1 MMEELTRR
9 QGLTAPC
16 SSVPTEAGSPVVR
29 LWSGLI
35 LQSARSP
42 AEHHTVS
49 EHSNPWHLLGH
60 HPPQF
65 FPKVAVFLIQKVIL
79 N

>member
-1 MMEELTRR
+1 M
-9 QGLTAPC
+9 G
-16 SSVPTEAGSPVVR
+16 
-29 LWSGLI
+29 LWSWLI
-35 LQSARSP
+35 LQP
-42 AEHHTVS
+42 AGCPAGHHAVS

-65 FPKVAVFLIQKVIL
+65 FPKVAVFLIQNVIL